1 MTVQSS
7 AAQSFPMLEYLD
19 GIQAKRSGVSD
30 AQQGLDPNLLQ
41 NVTATAVSAMT
52 SASQGKLELIAR
64 IFADTGVS
72 TLFKGIMA
80 LVCKYQDKERIIKIN
95 NSFVPMNPRE
105 WDTEYN
111 ITVNVGLGTGGKQEQ
126 LATMQM
132 ILAKQEE
139 VIKGYGLN
147 NPLVNIKQYRDTL
160 ARFVNMAGFK
170 DDSQFLM
177 EISEEQAMQMAQAAA
192 QAPKEEDSNTKAAA
206 ILAEVER
213 EKAQMKMQSDMAK
226 LELEKQKAELKSQK
240 EMLELQQD
248 RVQFE
253 KEMALKEL
261 EFAQKAQSEQDK
273 VVMESLEKIQNMA
286 TPK

>member
-1 MTVQSS
+1 MTEETKE
-7 AAQSFPMLEYLD
+7 APM
-19 GIQAKRSGVSD
+19 ITIK
-30 AQQGLDPNLLQ
+30 
-41 NVTATAVSAMT
+41 
-52 SASQGKLELIAR
+52 
-64 IFADTGVS
+64 
-72 TLFKGIMA
+72 
-80 LVCKYQDKERIIKIN
+80 DK
-95 NSFVPMNPRE
+95 
-105 WDTEYN
+105 TYN
-111 ITVNVGLGTGGKQEQ
+111 I
-126 LATMQM
+126 
-132 ILAKQEE
+132 EE
-139 VIKGYGLN
+139 LSDKTKEL
-147 NPLVNIKQYRDTL
+147 LSL
-160 ARFVNMAGFK
+160 H
-170 DDSQFLM
+170 
-177 EISEEQAMQMAQAAA
+177 EQAMQMAQAAA